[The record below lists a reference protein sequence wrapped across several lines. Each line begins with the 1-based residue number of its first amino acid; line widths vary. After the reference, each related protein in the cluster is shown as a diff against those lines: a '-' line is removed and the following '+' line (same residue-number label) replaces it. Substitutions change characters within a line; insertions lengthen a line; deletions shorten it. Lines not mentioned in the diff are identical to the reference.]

1 MKLISI
7 FDMFK
12 ICIGPSSSHT
22 MGPWVAALD
31 VIKQLKSEGKFD
43 SVQQIKV
50 FLCGSLAKTGAGHQT
65 PMGVLMGL
73 MGEDPATV
81 GIDRVGEK
89 MEKVK
94 SDGTLMLGGQKSVVF
109 PFRESIVFD
118 LERPCPVH
126 PNTLIFSIVLDDK
139 TAFEYTYYSVGGGF
153 IEKKD
158 HVEEEGVQLKKFPYP
173 MKKAKELVD
182 YVEKEEKR
190 MHEIIFEN
198 EIAVHSKEE
207 VRAYALKIYE
217 VMSTSIFRGCHS
229 SGILPGGLSV
239 RRRAAG
245 IAKTLYKGGAYK
257 DKDQWFANIRQ
268 TASNHFDE
276 ISRWVMCF
284 ALAVNEENAV
294 SGRIVT
300 APTNG
305 AAGVIPAVLMYYLT
319 FDPSA
324 DIDREEKI
332 IQFLLIASQ
341 IGFFFKK
348 NASISAAAA
357 GCQGEIGVS
366 SSMAAGAL
374 SYVNGGDVKRVLM
387 ASEMA
392 MEHHLGLTCD
402 PIKGLVQVPCIER
415 NTMGAIKAL
424 ASSNLALSSD
434 PEKAV
439 VNLDDVISTM
449 WSTAKDMSSK
459 YKETSEGGL
468 AVQVSSRYSEC

>member
-1 MKLISI
+1 
-7 FDMFK
+7 MFK

-31 VIKQLKSEGKFD
+31 VIKQLKSEKKFD
-43 SVQQIKV
+43 QVEEVKV

-65 PMGVLMGL
+65 PMGVVMGL

-81 GIDRVGEK
+81 GIDTVAGK
-89 MEKVK
+89 LEKVK
-94 SDGTLMLGGQKSVVF
+94 KDSSLMLGGQKSVIF
-109 PFRESIVFD
+109 PFRENIVFD
-118 LERPCPVH
+118 FDRPCPVH
-126 PNTLIFSIVLDDK
+126 PNTLIFSVTLSDK
-139 TAFEYTYYSVGGGF
+139 TNFEYTYYSVGGGF
-153 IEKKD
+153 IEKKSD
-158 HVEEEGVQLKKFPYP
+158 MGEQDEYPQNFPYP
-173 MKKAKELVD
+173 MKKAKELIN
-182 YVEKEEKR
+182 YVEKEEKP
-190 MHEIIFEN
+190 MHKIILEN
-198 EIAVHSKEE
+198 EIAVRPKEE
-207 VRAYALKIYE
+207 VIAYALKIYE

-229 SGILPGGLSV
+229 DGILPGGLSV
-239 RRRAAG
+239 KRRAAN
-245 IAKTLYKGGAYK
+245 IAKNLYKGGVYK

-268 TASNHFDE
+268 TASQHFDE
-276 ISRWVMCF
+276 VSRWVMCF

-319 FDPSA
+319 FDPGA

-332 IQFLLIASQ
+332 VRFLLVASQ

-374 SYVNGGDVKRVLM
+374 AYVNGGDVKRVLM

-415 NTMGAIKAL
+415 NTMGAIKAI

-434 PEKAV
+434 PEKAIV
-439 VNLDDVISTM
+439 HLDDVISTM
-449 WSTAKDMSSK
+449 WSTAQDMNSK